1 MLTRYSGCPVVL
13 SSSMSEL
20 TASEAPVMAAVA
32 LIEMTAMDPMD
43 AAADQEIFPRFR
55 PDTSQCLELL
65 SVPGPVQRQVSFL

>member
-1 MLTRYSGCPVVL
+1 MLARYSGCPVVL

-43 AAADQEIFPRFR
+43 AAA
-55 PDTSQCLELL
+55 
-65 SVPGPVQRQVSFL
+65 G